1 MRESRKQ
8 RGLNTY
14 KTSRKDNFIETLFTI
29 TETTRGKRNNTVRSD
44 LNKIFVVGVVV
55 VVVVV
60 GGSRQNLFRVTPLSD
75 MNSAFLNWTLTVIPF
90 GTQNSSSTRLGIAY

>member
-44 LNKIFVVGVVV
+44 LNKIFVVVVV
-55 VVVVV
+55 VVDVV

-75 MNSAFLNWTLTVIPF
+75 MNSPFLNWTLTVIPF